1 MALCLG
7 ACINLVRLFPPQ
19 WQYVT
24 DRLVGNIAPESLRN
38 INVEVLSLL
47 AVLTEIAE
55 NTSARPLPPE
65 KQARLRT
72 VVDGCASV
80 LTGLQSFGG

>member
-1 MALCLG
+1 LALWLG

-24 DRLVGNIAPESLRN
+24 ERLVGKIAPESFRN
-38 INVEVLSLL
+38 IHVEVLSLL

-65 KQARLRT
+65 RQARLRT
-72 VVDGCASV
+72 VADGCGSV
-80 LTGLQSFGG
+80 LTELQSFGG